1 MKIEIVRNETY
12 TVARLAGQLN
22 TEASDDA
29 AHTLLEEFQNTATM
43 ILDFDQVPYLS
54 SSGMRVILQLAK
66 TAISGEKG
74 FVICGMNQDVT
85 TAMKLTGFLT
95 DIHVAKDLKTAEM
108 LYV

>member
-12 TVARLAGQLN
+12 TVARLAGQFN

-54 SSGMRVILQLAK
+54 SSGMRVILRLAK
-66 TAISGEKG
+66 TAITGEKG

-85 TAMKLTGFLT
+85 AAMKLTGFLT

>member
-1 MKIEIVRNETY
+1 MQIETVRNETY
-12 TVARLAGQLN
+12 TVIHLIGQFN
-22 TEASDDA
+22 TEASETA
-29 AHTLLEEFQNTATM
+29 GQTLLEEFRNTTLL
-43 ILDFDQVPYLS
+43 ILDFDRVPFLS

-66 TAISGEKG
+66 EATRNEKG